1 MYTVLKLTREMVY
14 MKKDIDKYNWD
25 LDDKTQNIYDNLCV
39 QIEKVFRH
47 CNQGSFKTRERY
59 EDGVKNF
66 AKFMA
71 DAFKKQNLKNIKA
84 KHVYAYTEFM
94 QEMGYSTSYVTTN
107 LSSIRFFIDQ
117 NGGDSSKLPTNN
129 KLGVISRSKEERIG
143 DNKAWSPMEIEAFV
157 KYASDVGQVRYGDMA
172 RLSSQMGLRIHEVCR
187 LDKGHLRQALEEG
200 KISIKGKGGLVR
212 DIPVRDRTLI
222 QKLYDNTK
230 RGEKVFI
237 TEGEQT
243 HKVIKNIQMFINNN
257 QDKFALD
264 RDKQLTFHGL
274 RHFYCQNRHKELM
287 QNGLTD
293 LQARK
298 IVSRELGHYRVSITE
313 IYLN

>member
-1 MYTVLKLTREMVY
+1 
-14 MKKDIDKYNWD
+14 MKKEIDKYNWE
-25 LDDKTQNIYDNLCV
+25 LDIKEQNVYDNLCV

-71 DAFKKQNLKNIKA
+71 DAFKKQNLNNIKP
-84 KHVYAYTEFM
+84 KHLYAYVEFM
-94 QEMGYSTSYVTTN
+94 QDVGYSTSYVTTN
-107 LSSIRFFIDQ
+107 LSAFRFFYDQ
-117 NGGDSSKLPTNN
+117 VGNDSSKLPNNN

-143 DNKAWSPMEIEAFV
+143 DNKARTPLEIENFMR
-157 KYASDVGQVRYGDMA
+157 YAGDVGQVRYGEMVI
-172 RLSSQMGLRIHEVCR
+172 LSSQLGLRLHEVCR
-187 LDKGHLRQALEEG
+187 LDKNHLRQALQEG

-212 DIPVRDRTLI
+212 DVTVSDKTLI

-230 RGEKVFI
+230 RGYKVFI
-237 TEGEQT
+237 KEGEQT
-243 HKVIKNIQMFINNN
+243 HKVIKNIQMFIYNN
-257 QDKFALD
+257 QEKFALD
-264 RDKQLTFHGL
+264 KGKQLTFHGL
-274 RHFYCQNRHKELM
+274 RHFYCQNRYKELLRG
-287 QNGLTD
+287 GLTD

-298 IVSRELGHYRVSITE
+298 VVSRELGHYRISITE

>member
-1 MYTVLKLTREMVY
+1 

-25 LDDKTQNIYDNLCV
+25 LDYKTQNIYENLCV

-71 DAFKKQNLKNIKA
+71 DAFKKQNLNNIKP
-84 KHVYAYTEFM
+84 KHLYAYVEFM
-94 QEMGYSTSYVTTN
+94 QDIGYSTSYVTTN
-107 LSSIRFFIDQ
+107 LSAIRFFYDQ
-117 NGGDSSKLPTNN
+117 VGGNSSKLPNNN

-143 DNKAWSPMEIEAFV
+143 DNKAWTPLEIENFIR
-157 KYASDVGQVRYGDMA
+157 YAGDVGQVRYGEMVI
-172 RLSSQMGLRIHEVCR
+172 LSSQLGLRLHEVCR
-187 LDKGHLRQALEEG
+187 LDKNHLRQALQEG

-212 DIPVRDRTLI
+212 DVPVRDKTLI

-230 RGEKVFI
+230 RGDKVFI
-237 TEGEQT
+237 KEGEQT
-243 HKVIKNIQMFINNN
+243 HKVIKNIQMFIYNY

-274 RHFYCQNRHKELM
+274 RHFYCQNRYSELVRV
-287 QNGLTD
+287 GVTD

-298 IVSRELGHYRVSITE
+298 VVSRELGHYRISITE

>member
-1 MYTVLKLTREMVY
+1 
-14 MKKDIDKYNWD
+14 MKKEIDKYNWE
-25 LDDKTQNIYDNLCV
+25 LDDKTQSIYDNLCV

-59 EDGVKNF
+59 ADGAKNF

-71 DAFKKQNLKNIKA
+71 DAFKKQNLNNIKP
-84 KHVYAYTEFM
+84 KHLYAYVEFL
-94 QEMGYSTSYVTTN
+94 QDMGYSTSYATTN

-143 DNKAWSPMEIEAFV
+143 DNKAWSPMEIEGFV
-157 KYASDVGQVRYGDMA
+157 RYASDVGQERYGDMV
-172 RLSSQMGLRIHEVCR
+172 RLSSQLGLRLHEVCR
-187 LDKGHLRQALEEG
+187 LDKNHLRQGLQEK

-212 DIPVRDRTLI
+212 DVPVRDIFLI
-222 QKLYDNTK
+222 RKLYDNTQ

-237 TEGEQT
+237 KKEEET
-243 HKVIKNIQMFINNN
+243 HKVIKNIQMFIYNK

-274 RHFYCQNRHKELM
+274 RHFYCQNRYSELVRG
-287 QNGLTD
+287 GLTD

-298 IVSRELGHYRVSITE
+298 IVSRELGHYRISITE

>member
-1 MYTVLKLTREMVY
+1 
-14 MKKDIDKYNWD
+14 MKKDIDKYNWE
-25 LDDKTQNIYDNLCV
+25 LDDKIQNIYDNLCV

-47 CNQGSFKTRERY
+47 CNQGSYKTRERY

-71 DAFKKQNLKNIKA
+71 DAFKKQNLNNIKP
-84 KHVYAYTEFM
+84 KHLHAYTEFM
-94 QEMGYSTSYVTTN
+94 QDRGYSTSYVTTN
-107 LSSIRFFIDQ
+107 LSSIRFFYDQ
-117 NGGDSSKLPTNN
+117 VGGDSSKLPDNN

-143 DNKAWSPMEIEAFV
+143 ENKAWSPMEIEAFV
-157 KYASDVGQVRYGDMA
+157 KYARYVGQVRYGDMV
-172 RLSSQMGLRIHEVCR
+172 RLSSQLGLRLHEVCR
-187 LDKGHLRQALEEG
+187 LDKNHLRQALQEG

-212 DIPVRDRTLI
+212 DVPVRDKTLI
-222 QKLYDNTK
+222 QKLYNDTK
-230 RGEKVFI
+230 RGNKVFI
-237 TEGEQT
+237 REGEQT
-243 HKVIKNIQMFINNN
+243 HKVIKNIQMFIYNK

-274 RHFYCQNRHKELM
+274 RHFYCQNRYSELVRG
-287 QNGLTD
+287 GLTD

-298 IVSRELGHYRVSITE
+298 VVSRELGHYRISITE

>member
-14 MKKDIDKYNWD
+14 MKKESDKYNWD
-25 LDDKTQNIYDNLCV
+25 LDDKTQNIYNNLCV

-47 CNQGSFKTRERY
+47 CNQGSYKTRERY

-66 AKFMA
+66 AKYLA
-71 DAFKKQNLKNIKA
+71 DAFKKQNLNNIKP
-84 KHVYAYTEFM
+84 KHLYAYVEFM
-94 QEMGYSTSYVTTN
+94 QDMGYSTSYVTTN
-107 LSSIRFFIDQ
+107 LSAIRFFYDQ
-117 NGGDSSKLPTNN
+117 VGNDINKLPNNN

-143 DNKAWSPMEIEAFV
+143 DNKAWSPLEIEGFI
-157 KYASDVGQVRYGDMA
+157 KYTSDIGQVRYGDMV
-172 RLSSQMGLRIHEVCR
+172 RLSSQLGLRLHEVCR

-212 DIPVRDRTLI
+212 DVPVIDKTLI
-222 QKLYDNTK
+222 ERLYQSTK

-237 TEGEQT
+237 MDGEQT
-243 HKVIKNIQMFINNN
+243 HKVIKNIQMFIYNN
-257 QDKFALD
+257 QAKFALNN
-264 RDKQLTFHGL
+264 DKQLTFHGL
-274 RHFYCQNRHKELM
+274 RHFYCQNRYKELLRC
-287 QNGLTD
+287 GLTD

-298 IVSRELGHYRVSITE
+298 IVSRELGHYRISVTE